1 MAKHMDT
8 KVLVAALIGLI
19 VGAGGM
25 AFMGERTDRVVVDNE
40 VSGMHGAMGSMM
52 SGLEGKTGDVLDK
65 AFLSEMIVHHEGA
78 VEMAQAILANG
89 KHAELKT
96 VAEAIVVAQT
106 GEINQMKSW
115 QKEWYGNE

>member
-1 MAKHMDT
+1 MDT
-8 KVLVAALIGLI
+8 KVLVAAPIGLI

-25 AFMGERTDRVVVDNE
+25 ALIGERSDRIVADD
-40 VSGMHGAMGSMM
+40 SMGSMHGTMGNMM
-52 SGLEGKTGDVLDK
+52 SGLEGRTGDALDK

-96 VAEAIVVAQT
+96 MAEAIVSAQT
-106 GEINQMKSW
+106 GEIKQMKTW

>member
-1 MAKHMDT
+1 MET

-25 AFMGERTDRVVVDNE
+25 AIIGERSDKVVVDNE
-40 VSGMHGAMGSMM
+40 MSDMHGAMGNMM
-52 SGLEGKTGDVLDK
+52 SGLDGRTGDALDK

-89 KHAELKT
+89 KHSELKT
-96 VAEAIVVAQT
+96 MAEAIVSAQT
-106 GEINQMKSW
+106 GEIKQMKTW